1 MLNNM
6 TAYALLS
13 MDFIFREPGDIINEL
28 CWNHRFHTS
37 FLFYRFGDLSDHHF
51 VNV

>member
-13 MDFIFREPGDIINEL
+13 RDIINEL

-37 FLFYRFGDLSDHHF
+37 FLFYRFGDLSNHHF